1 MYSSQGGN
9 IPSGVPVPGE
19 DLEHRGGRGS
29 NPNRKFGHMAWNC
42 WNKRAAIGRQEEKEK
57 FKENRG
63 Q

>member
-29 NPNRKFGHMAWNC
+29 NPNR
-42 WNKRAAIGRQEEKEK
+42 EEKGSIGEQ
-57 FKENRG
+57 R
-63 Q
+63 